1 MLVGIDV
8 GGTFTDG
15 VLLAEGEVINSVKRP
30 TDEENLKESIL
41 AVLDELIKGTD
52 PTRIKRV
59 VLSTTLVTN
68 LLATG
73 KGERTALVLI
83 PGPGLNLQHLDL
95 APNSYTVEGAVD
107 FRGRVI
113 SSIKRTQVA
122 EVGKDIAGHGIRKVA
137 VVGKFSQRNN
147 SLETEAREILM
158 EQYPHFE
165 VFLGSE
171 VSGQLNFLRRAV
183 TTYYTAMTRSTWDRF
198 AREIQEALVQR
209 GIGTGCDILKADGGT
224 MPLEVSVKYPC
235 ETVFSGPAASAMGAY
250 ALTMDKRTSVV
261 VDIGGTTSDL
271 ALILEGKPLYASKG
285 AVIDGKYTH
294 VRAFAVRSVA
304 LGGDSTVRWNGSEVV
319 IGPDREGVAA
329 CFGGPRATPT
339 DAFNLLEGGKLGR
352 LDLSQAALERVAGE
366 ARLPVE
372 ELARQVVEK
381 VVELLETNVKDMF
394 KSWEQEPAY
403 RVWEIVNRRKVSL
416 DRAIGIGAAA
426 EAFIPTLARRLGCE
440 AFIHRYSPV
449 ANALG
454 AGVARPTLSI
464 VLHADT
470 QRQTY
475 SLDIG
480 GVSGTIGSRVQLEDV
495 KKLAREHLEQL
506 ANDRGIGHYAR
517 QSEFFLEE
525 QFNVIRGWSTVG
537 KLFDVGIQI
546 APGVIDEFKGVK

>member
-15 VLLAEGEVINSVKRP
+15 VLLAEGEVINSVKQP

-147 SLETEAREILM
+147 SLEAEAREILM

>member
-1 MLVGIDV
+1 
-8 GGTFTDG
+8 
-15 VLLAEGEVINSVKRP
+15 
-30 TDEENLKESIL
+30 
-41 AVLDELIKGTD
+41 
-52 PTRIKRV
+52 
-59 VLSTTLVTN
+59 
-68 LLATG
+68 
-73 KGERTALVLI
+73 
-83 PGPGLNLQHLDL
+83 
-95 APNSYTVEGAVD
+95 
-107 FRGRVI
+107 
-113 SSIKRTQVA
+113 
-122 EVGKDIAGHGIRKVA
+122 
-137 VVGKFSQRNN
+137 
-147 SLETEAREILM
+147 M

>member
-41 AVLDELIKGTD
+41 AVLDELIKGTN
-52 PTRIKRV
+52 PTGIKRV

>member
-381 VVELLETNVKDMF
+381 VVELLATNVKDMF

>member
-1 MLVGIDV
+1 VLVGIDV

-41 AVLDELIKGTD
+41 AVLDELIKGTN
-52 PTRIKRV
+52 PTGIKRV

-381 VVELLETNVKDMF
+381 VVELLATNVKDMF

>member
-15 VLLAEGEVINSVKRP
+15 VLLAEGEVINSVKQP

-147 SLETEAREILM
+147 SLEAEAREILM

-470 QRQTY
+470 QRQAY

>member
-525 QFNVIRGWSTVG
+525 QFNVIRGWSTVC